1 MPEKDIRSM
10 PAFSS
15 TMLSPIA
22 VSVNCL
28 QWQHSD
34 VKLGF
39 SPRPTAKEQRLL
51 ASCCLG

>member
-1 MPEKDIRSM
+1 MEYRMPEKDIRSM

-28 QWQHSD
+28 QRQQNHME
-34 VKLGF
+34 LG
-39 SPRPTAKEQRLL
+39 
-51 ASCCLG
+51 